1 MAPEL
6 LQERFYEFFILF
18 YFFLVGHI
26 HSSVICG
33 ALVLPCIEFC
43 CLNVILS
50 DDDRYIFMYI

>member
-6 LQERFYEFFILF
+6 LQERFHEFFILF
-18 YFFLVGHI
+18 FFLVGHV
-26 HSSVICG
+26 HSSIICG

-50 DDDRYIFMYI
+50 DDDIYIFMYM